1 MSAARWTPN
10 QLKAHQA
17 GRIVQKQTNRP
28 KETANRITANIIR
41 AVNMQPKCVA
51 YRINNVGVWDAEKQI
66 HRKGNTQKGIADV
79 AAIIRGRA
87 AWIEVKAGR
96 DKLSRE
102 QMIFGQE
109 VTSAGGLYFVAYST
123 DEFLTWFKEILC
135 G

>member
-1 MSAARWTPN
+1 MSAARWTPD

-17 GRIVQKQTNRP
+17 GRIAQKQAKRT

-96 DKLSRE
+96 DKPSRE

-109 VTSAGGLYFVAYST
+109 VTAAGGLYFVAYST